1 MNKND
6 TDNAGKICIYCQ
18 YSNNS
23 CRFYKDN
30 LVNHDCLFLDPD
42 NMCDNSFAC
51 YETVLVYLLRTFA
64 DKYNEID
71 KYQKI
76 IASLKEEK
84 NTMKSK
90 KTIDKKPEIKK
101 TTIKKT
107 TGKKVSDEKKASK
120 KTIAKKAALKKTV
133 NKKATKKKDKK

>member
-6 TDNAGKICIYCQ
+6 TDNAGKIHIYCQ
-18 YSNNS
+18 YSNNP

-30 LVNHDCLFLDPD
+30 LVNHDCLFLNPD

-51 YETVLVYLLRTFA
+51 YETVLVYLLKKYA
-64 DKYNEID
+64 DKYIEID
-71 KYQKI
+71 KYQNI
-76 IASLKEEK
+76 IASLKKEK

-90 KTIDKKPEIKK
+90 KTIDKNPEIKK

-107 TGKKVSDEKKASK
+107 TEKKVPDKKKASK
-120 KTIAKKAALKKTV
+120 KTTAKKAALKKTV
-133 NKKATKKKDKK
+133 NKKATKKKEKK